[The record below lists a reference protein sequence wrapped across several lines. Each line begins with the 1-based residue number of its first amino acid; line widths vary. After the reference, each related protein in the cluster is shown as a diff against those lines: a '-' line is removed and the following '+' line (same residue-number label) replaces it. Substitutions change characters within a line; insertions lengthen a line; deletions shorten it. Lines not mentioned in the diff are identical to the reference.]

1 MRKCFLEHQFNKDLM
16 EPSSSM
22 TLKRGQE
29 MKKNFPILA
38 SVSGI
43 FFTQFYFNNNA
54 IKYQKSK
61 IDSCQ
66 HVILMCLPVWDG
78 CF

>member
-1 MRKCFLEHQFNKDLM
+1 
-16 EPSSSM
+16 
-22 TLKRGQE
+22 

-61 IDSCQ
+61 VDSCNCMPTCYS
-66 HVILMCLPVWDG
+66 HVPACLGWVFLG
-78 CF
+78 CSYMEIASDYISDFSR